1 MRNHARIATRV
12 FLAAGG
18 SAALLMTQG
27 CIATQSWVKTQM
39 DPVASQVANND
50 GRLTQAERQIT
61 SLGGRVTGVEGT
73 LAGVEGKLGAVDAKT
88 EKALNALAN
97 LKVERRVVIDLK
109 DGATFGFGSA
119 NLPKQ
124 ARKEIDA
131 VLSDLKAQ
139 PGGLDATSIVVAG
152 HTDNAGEKDYNYELG
167 QQRANAVAR
176 YVTAQTATATAPVQV
191 IPVSYGESAPLSA
204 NKTAK
209 GRAQNRRVE
218 ILVYRDEVTSTSTAA
233 TAQTQ
238 PGESKESPARL
249 SQSK

>member
-12 FLAAGG
+12 LLAAGG

-27 CIATQSWVKTQM
+27 CIATRDWVKTQM
-39 DPVASQVANND
+39 DPVAARVANND
-50 GRLTQAERQIT
+50 QRLTRAEGQIN
-61 SLGGRVTGVEGT
+61 SLGGRVSGVEGA
-73 LAGVEGKLGAVDAKT
+73 LDGMEGKLGAVDAKT

-109 DGATFGFGSA
+109 DGATFGFDSA
-119 NLPKQ
+119 TLPKQ
-124 ARKEIDA
+124 AKKEINN

-139 PGGLDATSIVVAG
+139 PGGLEGMAIVVAG
-152 HTDNAGEKDYNYELG
+152 HTDNAGVTDYNYELG

-176 YVTAQTATATAPVQV
+176 YLTTQTATDRIQV

-204 NKTAK
+204 NTTTK
-209 GRAQNRRVE
+209 GRAKNRRVE
-218 ILVYRDEVTSTSTAA
+218 ILVYREEITSTPTAA
-233 TAQTQ
+233 AAQPQ
-238 PGESKESPARL
+238 PGDANQPRARL